1 MNFEIQTSSYFD
13 AEAKR
18 LAKRHRSFVDDLQDF
33 RDSLLKNPYQGTE
46 LSPGVRKVRL
56 TIDSKGRG
64 KSGGARVIT
73 FTYLVDEKDGV
84 VILLLLYD
92 KADASSIKLNVVRQI
107 IKDLGLDLQMLQT
120 EGKLKAIEIEEIEKE
135 CNNGTEHLL

>member
-1 MNFEIQTSSYFD
+1 MSFEIQTTSYFYT
-13 AEAKR
+13 EAKR
-18 LAKRHRSFVDDLQDF
+18 LAKRHRSFIDDLEDF
-33 RDSLLKNPYQGTE
+33 QKNLLKNPYQGTE
-46 LSPGVRKVRL
+46 LSPGIRKIRL

-92 KADASSIKLNVVRQI
+92 KTDASSIKINIVRKI
-107 IKDLGLDLQMLQT
+107 IKDLGLDLEKLQS
-120 EGKLKAIEIEEIEKE
+120 EGKLKSP
-135 CNNGTEHLL
+135 NQT

>member
-1 MNFEIQTSSYFD
+1 MSFEIQTTSYLD
-13 AEAKR
+13 TEAKR
-18 LAKRHRSFVDDLQDF
+18 LAKRHRSFIDDLEDF
-33 RDSLLKNPYQGTE
+33 QKNLLKNPYQGTE
-46 LSPGVRKVRL
+46 LSPGIRKIRL

-92 KADASSIKLNVVRQI
+92 KADASSIKINVVRKI
-107 IKDLGLDLQMLQT
+107 IKDLGLDLEKLQS
-120 EGKLKAIEIEEIEKE
+120 EGKLKSP
-135 CNNGTEHLL
+135 NQT

>member
-18 LAKRHRSFVDDLQDF
+18 LAKRHRSFIDDLQDF
-33 RDSLLKNPYQGTE
+33 QKSILANPFQGTE
-46 LSPGVRKVRL
+46 LSPGIRKIRL

-84 VILLLLYD
+84 EM
-92 KADASSIKLNVVRQI
+92 NVVRKI
-107 IKDLGLDLQMLQT
+107 IKDIGLDLEKLQT
-120 EGKLKAIEIEEIEKE
+120 EGKLKLPQKE
-135 CNNGTEHLL
+135 

>member
-1 MNFEIQTSSYFD
+1 MSFEIQTTSYFD
-13 AEAKR
+13 TEAKR
-18 LAKRHRSFVDDLQDF
+18 LAKRHRSFIDDLQDF
-33 RDSLLKNPYQGTE
+33 QEELLKNPYQGTE
-46 LSPGVRKVRL
+46 LSPGIRKIRL

-92 KADASSIKLNVVRQI
+92 KADASSIKMNVVRKI
-107 IKDLGLDLQMLQT
+107 IEDLGLDLEKLQS
-120 EGKLKAIEIEEIEKE
+120 EGKLKSP
-135 CNNGTEHLL
+135 NQT

>member
-1 MNFEIQTSSYFD
+1 MSFEIQTTSYFD

-18 LAKRHRSFVDDLQDF
+18 LAKRHRSFIDDLQDF
-33 RDSLLKNPYQGTE
+33 QQELLKNPYQGTE
-46 LSPGVRKVRL
+46 LSPGIRKIRL

-92 KADASSIKLNVVRQI
+92 KADASSIKMNVVRKI
-107 IKDLGLDLQMLQT
+107 IKDLGLDLETLQS
-120 EGKLKAIEIEEIEKE
+120 EGKLKSPSQ
-135 CNNGTEHLL
+135 T

>member
-1 MNFEIQTSSYFD
+1 MSFEIQTTSYFD
-13 AEAKR
+13 TEAKR
-18 LAKRHRSFVDDLQDF
+18 LAKRHRSFIDDLQDF
-33 RDSLLKNPYQGTE
+33 QEELLKNPYQGTE
-46 LSPGVRKVRL
+46 LSPGIRKIRL

-92 KADASSIKLNVVRQI
+92 KADASSIKMNVVRKI
-107 IKDLGLDLQMLQT
+107 IKDLGLDLEALQS
-120 EGKLKAIEIEEIEKE
+120 EGKLKSPSQ
-135 CNNGTEHLL
+135 T